1 MTPSKSRITRALALL
16 VSAGAVAL
24 VAAPAGAQTLDSAVA
39 AQGEADKAAATSQ
52 KRINEIRDRLQD
64 ASSRYA
70 AAQADADSLEKYN
83 AQLEKQVTA
92 QRDEMASIEKQLLDI
107 ETTNREVHPLMQRM
121 VDALERFIAL
131 DVPFLLEERTQRVKS
146 LQEMMTRADVT
157 ISEKYRR
164 IMEAY
169 QIELEN
175 GRTLDTYDG
184 VLTKDGVERTV
195 SFVRL
200 GRISLMYQS
209 LDGAETGYWDAASKQ
224 WVVDNSYADA
234 VAEARR
240 VAKKDGAPDLLT
252 IPVPAPQEVVQ

>member
-107 ETTNREVHPLMQRM
+107 ETTNREVQPLMQRM

-175 GRTLDTYDG
+175 GRTLDSYDG

-224 WVVDNSYADA
+224 WVVDNSYAAA

>member
-1 MTPSKSRITRALALL
+1 M
-16 VSAGAVAL
+16 
-24 VAAPAGAQTLDSAVA
+24 
-39 AQGEADKAAATSQ
+39 
-52 KRINEIRDRLQD
+52 
-64 ASSRYA
+64 
-70 AAQADADSLEKYN
+70 
-83 AQLEKQVTA
+83 
-92 QRDEMASIEKQLLDI
+92 
-107 ETTNREVHPLMQRM
+107 
-121 VDALERFIAL
+121 
-131 DVPFLLEERTQRVKS
+131 KS

-175 GRTLDTYDG
+175 GRTRDSYDG

-224 WVVDNSYADA
+224 WVVDNSYAAA

>member
-39 AQGEADKAAATSQ
+39 AQSEADKAAATSQ

-64 ASSRYA
+64 ASSRFA

-92 QRDEMASIEKQLLDI
+92 QREEMASIEKQLLDI
-107 ETTNREVHPLMQRM
+107 ETTNREVQPLMQRM

-131 DVPFLLEERTQRVKS
+131 DVPFLLDERTQRVKS

>member
-107 ETTNREVHPLMQRM
+107 ETTNREVQPLMQRM

-175 GRTLDTYDG
+175 GRTLDSYDG

>member
-64 ASSRYA
+64 ASSRFA

-92 QRDEMASIEKQLLDI
+92 QREEMASIEKQLLDI
-107 ETTNREVHPLMQRM
+107 ETTNREVQPLMQRM

-131 DVPFLLEERTQRVKS
+131 DVPFLLDERTQRVKS